1 MLDAGGGGGY
11 GGTDWNSKDV
21 RFMWAAIA
29 NQETDS
35 HFDVVQ
41 GWSRTADLT
50 LAHLGQVQKYRDNL
64 ASVWPP
70 SKSPAA
76 AAYIERLDKLLAD
89 LQATHDAAAANH
101 TAFATVTQTLNS
113 ARLKLKPLLEQYEAN
128 EQLNLDWQA
137 KQDAAAAQNPAPL
150 TPQFAMP
157 PVSAARQEQLNNEA
171 RVVMYDLSNTVIS
184 GQAALKKPRPYDPAA
199 AGSKTDESR
208 TGGDEGGA
216 GFATPPM
223 IPPPGSSTS
232 GVPSSNAG
240 YTPSSSSLAHQPTTS
255 SPGAAHGP
263 VGTGGSGP
271 VLGGIGQPSVIS
283 PPATGLPN
291 APITGPTPL
300 PNGPGVV
307 PGVITP
313 PGGSPV
319 PVPGGSGSNTSR
331 PHGGGGGGFKSGG
344 ATGPTGR
351 LAMPSGTVI
360 GAPGGFVGQVP
371 GGPTTG
377 RGGAA
382 ARPNPVG
389 GVIGQPGPGQPT
401 GPNGRGGP
409 VARPGGGA
417 SVGPGQ
423 SGHLLGRPGRRSG
436 AEDNAERPRWDPDNP
451 WATDEG
457 VDPVLRPSADPGPI
471 DPGPAIGYRR

>member
-29 NQETDS
+29 NQETDP
-35 HFDVVQ
+35 HFEVVQ

-101 TAFATVTQTLNS
+101 MAFATVTQTLNS

-137 KQDAAAAQNPAPL
+137 KQDAAAAQSPAPL

-157 PVSAARQEQLNNEA
+157 PVSAARQEQLNNQA
-171 RVVMYDLSNTVIS
+171 RVVMYDLSNAVIS
-184 GQAALKKPRPYDPAA
+184 GSAALKKPKPYDPAA
-199 AGSKTDESR
+199 AGSKTDDSR
-208 TGGDEGGA
+208 SGGDEGGS

-223 IPPPGSSTS
+223 IPPPGSSTT
-232 GVPSSNAG
+232 GVPATNSGHTQTS
-240 YTPSSSSLAHQPTTS
+240 TSLVHQPTT
-255 SPGAAHGP
+255 PTTGTAHGP

-271 VLGGIGQPSVIS
+271 VLGGVGQPSVIT

-291 APITGPTPL
+291 APVTGPAPL
-300 PNGPGVV
+300 PNSPGLV
-307 PGVITP
+307 PGVIAP
-313 PGGSPV
+313 PGGPGV
-319 PVPGGSGSNTSR
+319 PVPGGAGSNMSR
-331 PHGGGGGGFKSGG
+331 PHGGGGGFKSGG
-344 ATGPTGR
+344 AAGPAGR
-351 LAMPSGTVI
+351 MAMPSGTVI
-360 GAPGGFVGQVP
+360 GAPGGFVGQMP
-371 GGPTTG
+371 GSPAAG

-382 ARPNPVG
+382 PRPNPVG
-389 GVIGQPGPGQPT
+389 GVIGQPGAGQPA
-401 GPNGRGGP
+401 GPNGRGGLA
-409 VARPGGGA
+409 ARPGGAPGVA
-417 SVGPGQ
+417 PGQ
-423 SGHLLGRPGRRSG
+423 AGPLLGQPGRRNP
-436 AEDNAERPRWDPDNP
+436 AEDKADRQHWDPDNP
-451 WATDEG
+451 WATGEG
-457 VDPVLRPSADPGPI
+457 VDPVLLPPADPGPI